1 MIHTGPLQDPAL
13 FSPFSPSVSS
23 VCSVVRSPGERPYP
37 VGQSSKG
44 PIKRSAIP
52 GPLPSF
58 SAHIFAICGPSAGC
72 RRVVSLPAFSV

>member
-1 MIHTGPLQDPAL
+1 MIRPYPPSAPTP
-13 FSPFSPSVSS
+13 PFLIFPSVCS